1 MKKLKIGLIIVAA
14 ILIIAELFI
23 IDYNSLAGSK
33 NMGNYMVI
41 MAMIMLV
48 LSQVAPLKNNKK

>member
-1 MKKLKIGLIIVAA
+1 MKKLKIGLIIAAA
-14 ILIIAELFI
+14 IIIIAELFI
-23 IDYNSLAGSK
+23 IDYNSLVGSK

>member
-1 MKKLKIGLIIVAA
+1 MKKLKIGLIIAAA
-14 ILIIAELFI
+14 IIIIAELFI
-23 IDYNSLAGSK
+23 IDYNSLFSSK